1 MLVAPSVNKST
12 CVGALT
18 AVALA
23 GKIGGASCMNT
34 KGKEYLITFGCVNSI
49 GCRLASGIMTGA
61 LKAPGNIMG
70 NGSGNSSAKKYI
82 RLAP

>member
-18 AVALA
+18 AVELA

-34 KGKEYLITFGCVNSI
+34 KGREYLITLGCVNSI
-49 GCRLASGIMTGA
+49 GWRSDSFMFTPIWNLA
-61 LKAPGNIMG
+61 GNVIA
-70 NGSGNSSAKKYI
+70 NGTASSIRKNI
-82 RLAP
+82 RLVP